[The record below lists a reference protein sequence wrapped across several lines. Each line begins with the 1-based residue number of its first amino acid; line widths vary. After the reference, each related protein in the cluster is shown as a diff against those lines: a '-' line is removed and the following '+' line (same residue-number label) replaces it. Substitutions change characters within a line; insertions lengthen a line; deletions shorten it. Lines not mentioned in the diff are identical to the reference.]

1 MIKAP
6 KQRAVAGVKAK
17 ISPKKAIK
25 QESHPLPV
33 KRRVKK
39 PIVKEEK
46 TVKIEKKTKAK
57 ISKARVKL
65 PEAQAIAEAKN
76 DSVKFI
82 PGQVSLRLKER
93 VALYRAWYQKKDSLA
108 RVATQ
113 VFGYFFI
120 AFGLLSAFMFS
131 QDSNPT
137 NLKMLASLSCA
148 VGKCSELSIE
158 PATTINGYEDSLPQ
172 VSFSRLSAINPDQD
186 TPFNIS
192 TKQISKLNMFILD
205 NETGKRT
212 PLEAN
217 NELAS
222 GYYEYTLPNRSLK
235 PGQYEIYAEAISTSN
250 LKAEFRGPTFNVDL
264 PLPLATK
271 ATTTSLIIEEAM
283 SPDNFDH
290 TSSSTK
296 EEPPLETTM
305 EAEEISTTSDQVT
318 TVVQTAG
325 AYPGQQKIF
334 IKSIEKFLQVELSAR
349 LKNSNQTFYLGEAS
363 PIEHGFVYW
372 LDTNS
377 LPAGDY
383 QILIEAVRDQT
394 TTDYLETQI
403 VVEQNDE
410 MANNLS
416 MTNEAQTDHSDIKQL
431 ASSSKPK
438 SGLLIGS
445 IASPLSFI
453 LNSDTTSTNK
463 NEIEAKKIL
472 EENSNKFT
480 DLINRYTST
489 NNSSELK
496 LSPLVEKAIDDKVI
510 ALLTSRVE
518 NSLLQ
523 GTVNDVGTAL
533 KSKITDLKER
543 AMKLKS
549 LKEQGI
555 DSQYL
560 VDSDNDGLLDYEEIN
575 FYHTDNKR
583 ADSDSDGVVDGIEV
597 SLGFNPLD
605 ATPEAVIDYYSPLE
619 RTYTDVDLL
628 GISNIAPLL
637 VYETNEEKP
646 KIQTEITGYSLPD
659 SFVTI
664 YVFSEPTI
672 LVAKTNDNGFF
683 SITLSRELADGQH
696 KAYIALTDNYGRI
709 IVKGDTYG
717 FLKNGPTFSR
727 SDSTQ
732 TASLLEANSAIDQT
746 NFNPYTIMSLGLVS
760 LGLILLLLAQS
771 LRRENGN
778 TTAVPV

>member
-6 KQRAVAGVKAK
+6 KKRAVAEVKAK

-25 QESHPLPV
+25 QEPYPLIV
-33 KRRVKK
+33 ERRIKK
-39 PIVKEEK
+39 SISKEEK
-46 TVKIEKKTKAK
+46 TVKIENKIKAK
-57 ISKARVKL
+57 AGKTRIKL
-65 PEAQAIAEAKN
+65 AEAQPIVEEKN

-93 VALYRAWYQKKDSLA
+93 VALYRAWYQKRDSIA
-108 RVATQ
+108 GATTQ
-113 VFGYFFI
+113 VFGYVFI
-120 AFGLLSAFMFS
+120 AFGLLSAYMFS
-131 QDSNPT
+131 QDSNLA

-148 VGKCSELSIE
+148 VSKCSESSVE
-158 PATTINGYEDSLPQ
+158 QTTTFVTYESSLPQ
-172 VSFSRLSAINPDQD
+172 VSFPRISAINPEQD
-186 TPFNIS
+186 TPFNLS
-192 TKQISKLNMFILD
+192 TKQINKLSLFVIN
-205 NETGKRT
+205 NETGKRML
-212 PLEAN
+212 LESN
-217 NELAS
+217 SEPVS
-222 GYYEYTLPNRSLK
+222 GYYEYALPSRNLK
-235 PGQYEIYAEAISTSN
+235 PGQYKIYAEAISTNN
-250 LKAEFRGPTFNVDL
+250 LKAEFHGPTFNVDL
-264 PLPLATK
+264 PLPIATK
-271 ATTTSLIIEEAM
+271 ATNTSLIIDEAT
-283 SPDNFDH
+283 STDNSGY

-296 EEPPLETTM
+296 EEPPLEATM
-305 EAEEISTTSDQVT
+305 VAEEISTTSDPVT
-318 TVVQTAG
+318 TIIQTAG
-325 AYPGQQKIF
+325 AYPGQQRIF
-334 IKSIEKFLQVELSAR
+334 VKSREKFLRVELSAR

-372 LDTNS
+372 LDINS
-377 LPAGDY
+377 IPAGDY
-383 QILIEAVRDQT
+383 QILIEAVRDQST
-394 TTDYLETQI
+394 TEYLETQI
-403 VVEQNDE
+403 IVKHNDE
-410 MANNLS
+410 IANDLNV
-416 MTNEAQTDHSDIKQL
+416 TNEDQIDHLDIKQL

-438 SGLLIGS
+438 SGLLMGS

-453 LNSDTTSTNK
+453 LNTDITSGNK
-463 NEIEAKKIL
+463 NEIEARKIL

-496 LSPLVEKAIDDKVI
+496 LSPLVEKAIDDKI
-510 ALLTSRVE
+510 LALLTSRVE

-523 GTVNDVGTAL
+523 GTVNDVGTVL
-533 KSKITDLKER
+533 KSMITDLKER

-549 LKEQGI
+549 LKEQEI

-575 FYHTDNKR
+575 FYRTDSLR

-605 ATPEAVIDYYSPLE
+605 ASPEAVIDYYSPLE

-672 LVAKTNDNGFF
+672 LVAKTNDDGFF

-732 TASLLEANSAIDQT
+732 TATLLEANEPTNLT
-746 NFNPYTIMSLGLVS
+746 NFNPYILISLGLVS
-760 LGLILLLLAQS
+760 LGLILLLLAQT
-771 LRRENGN
+771 LRRENTN
-778 TTAVPV
+778 PTAVPI